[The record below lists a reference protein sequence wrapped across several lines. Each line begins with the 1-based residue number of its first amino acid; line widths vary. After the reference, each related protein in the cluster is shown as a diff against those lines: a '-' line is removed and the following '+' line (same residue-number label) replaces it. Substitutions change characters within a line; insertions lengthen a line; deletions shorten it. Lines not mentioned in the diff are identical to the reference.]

1 MSLSDMF
8 KTNVM
13 TKVIL
18 IVLNLGLFT
27 LWNPEEQKI
36 PLAWLILGL
45 LLLLGALALSF
56 RQGMT
61 YGHEACRLR
70 ATMGNAD
77 KSADPSVEAKVAKSA
92 FSVNRGVKA
101 VLAVALPSYI
111 IGCAYIICSLLN
123 VKGLVMPLR
132 LVSWALAAPF
142 WPCMLPFSQTF
153 DRLTGWVAAVLMIS
167 PFILPLSTFAG
178 YMQGPKLWARSEKAM
193 AEGKRRA
200 KAKSRVA
207 RQKRVPRSQRPEI

>member
-1 MSLSDMF
+1 MSFSDMF
-8 KTNVM
+8 KTNIV

-18 IVLNLGLFT
+18 IVLNLGLFA
-27 LWNPEEQKI
+27 LWRPEEQKI

-45 LLLLGALALSF
+45 LLLLGALVLSF
-56 RQGMT
+56 RQGMS

-70 ATMGNAD
+70 ATLGNAD

-92 FSVNRGVKA
+92 FSVNRGIKA
-101 VLAVALPSYI
+101 VLAVSLPSYI

-123 VKGLVMPLR
+123 VENLVMPLR
-132 LVSWALAAPF
+132 LISWGLAAPF

-167 PFILPLSTFAG
+167 PFILPLATFVG
-178 YMQGPKLWARSEKAM
+178 YMQRPKLSARSEKAM

-200 KAKSRVA
+200 KAKSRVVR
-207 RQKRVPRSQRPEI
+207 RQRVPRAQKPEI